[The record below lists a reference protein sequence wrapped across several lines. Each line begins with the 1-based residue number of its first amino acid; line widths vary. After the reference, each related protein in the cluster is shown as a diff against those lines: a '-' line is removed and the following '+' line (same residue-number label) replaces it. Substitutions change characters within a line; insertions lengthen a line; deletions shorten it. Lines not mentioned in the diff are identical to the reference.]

1 MDYHAKYGKI
11 ILSKGTILYHWSNI
25 HLSNLSNNLFL
36 CLSNSIWDD
45 NNKILHKYKLKK
57 DIELILT
64 IKNDSII
71 NDRTY
76 SSKNKRQDSEL
87 LTTIYADITNET
99 YRGDDVNLKTNN
111 TYFSKFCGELF
122 NANYKGLFNF
132 IDSDE
137 GRFEIVIFN
146 PTEYLDLMEQTNHA
160 IVKLHKIEHCK
171 RIMLSKK
178 INCTYPYEFE
188 YTDINRPQYG
198 YPSIFY
204 YIYKKVNQ

>member
-1 MDYHAKYGKI
+1 MDYHSKYGKI
-11 ILSKGTILYHWSNI
+11 IISKGAILYHWSNT

-36 CLSNSIWDD
+36 CLANSIWDD

-76 SSKNKRQDSEL
+76 SLKNKRQDSEL
-87 LTTIYADITNET
+87 LTTIYVDVFNEI
-99 YRGDDVNLKTNN
+99 YRGDVVSLKTNN
-111 TYFSKFCGELF
+111 THFSKFCGELK
-122 NANYKGLFNF
+122 NANYEGLFNY
-132 IDSDE
+132 IDME
-137 GRFEIVIFN
+137 PGHFEIVIFN
-146 PTEYLDLMEQTNHA
+146 PTEYLDLIEQTTHTN
-160 IVKLHKIEHCK
+160 VKLHKIEHCK

-178 INCTYPYEFE
+178 INYVYPYKFE